1 MQKKYLFAT
10 TAAIV
15 VLVAGAWTYKVY
27 AERNN
32 GIAAVVNGEQITVTE
47 IKEAYNQ
54 NPQLVAQETFE
65 NFYAR
70 ALDVMVNSKLALQA
84 ATKANIQA
92 TPEYQKQLAELQDEL
107 ARQLYIEKQV
117 DARVTPEE
125 IKKVYDEYVA
135 NFKSQKEAKAKHILV
150 DSEAQAK
157 EIIKQ
162 LDDKTAT
169 FEELALKFSKDQPDL
184 PYFTAEMMVPEFSK
198 AAFAMEKG
206 THSAEP
212 VKTEFG
218 YHVILLEDIRDTQPL
233 SLQEIEP
240 QIKANL
246 SMQAVEQIV
255 NDLNSNADV
264 EKFDLEGKKI
274 EAAATAPKAE

>member
-1 MQKKYLFAT
+1 
-10 TAAIV
+10 
-15 VLVAGAWTYKVY
+15 
-27 AERNN
+27 
-32 GIAAVVNGEQITVTE
+32 
-47 IKEAYNQ
+47 
-54 NPQLVAQETFE
+54 
-65 NFYAR
+65 
-70 ALDVMVNSKLALQA
+70 
-84 ATKANIQA
+84 
-92 TPEYQKQLAELQDEL
+92 
-107 ARQLYIEKQV
+107 
-117 DARVTPEE
+117 
-125 IKKVYDEYVA
+125 
-135 NFKSQKEAKAKHILV
+135 
-150 DSEAQAK
+150 
-157 EIIKQ
+157 
-162 LDDKTAT
+162 
-169 FEELALKFSKDQPDL
+169 
-184 PYFTAEMMVPEFSK
+184 MMVPEFSK
-198 AAFAMEKG
+198 AAFAMKKG